1 MPDFRIVLVAPIYE
15 GNVGFAARVMKN
27 FGFNRL
33 VLIEPCEI
41 GEEASLRA
49 AHAQD
54 LLQGAETCT
63 LEEVFS
69 QSCLTIATT
78 GEVSKSICR
87 SMRMPYFT
95 PGEIREQIKDIN
107 GTISI
112 LFGRENWGL
121 NNDEVKR
128 CDMICTI
135 PTSQDYPIL
144 NLSHAVGVVCY
155 ELAHIPRGEYLLAN
169 RTEMEYL
176 YRHIDRFLDEI
187 DHPPFKREN
196 TMLMMR
202 RIFGRAHLTARE
214 ASTVHGLLRRAEFH
228 IDPTIHE
235 LERERHE
242 VRDKGLH
249 PARDKDGWNDVMDI
263 E

>member
-1 MPDFRIVLVAPIYE
+1 MPDIQIVLVAPIYE
-15 GNVGFAARVMKN
+15 GNVGFTARVMKN
-27 FGFNRL
+27 FGFSRL
-33 VLIEPCEI
+33 ILIDPCDI

-54 LLQGAETCT
+54 VLKGADTCT
-63 LEEVFS
+63 LDDVFS
-69 QSCLTIATT
+69 QSSLTIATT

-95 PGEIREQIKDIN
+95 PGEIREHIKDIN

-112 LFGRENWGL
+112 LFGRENWVL

-135 PTSQDYPIL
+135 PTSPDYPIL

-155 ELAHIPRGEYLLAN
+155 ELAHMPRGEYLLAN

-202 RIFGRAHLTARE
+202 RIFGRTQLTARE

-228 IDPTIHE
+228 IDPTICE
-235 LERERHE
+235 LERERHVKPSE
-242 VRDKGLH
+242 DES
-249 PARDKDGWNDVMDI
+249 GWKEDMDI
-263 E
+263 P

>member
-1 MPDFRIVLVAPIYE
+1 MPDIQIVLVAPIYE
-15 GNVGFAARVMKN
+15 GNVGFCARVMKN
-27 FGFNRL
+27 FDFSRL
-33 VLIEPCEI
+33 VLIDPCEI

-54 LLQGAETCT
+54 VLKGAVTCT
-63 LEEVFS
+63 LDEVFS
-69 QSCLTIATT
+69 QSSLTIATT

-87 SMRMPYFT
+87 SMRMPYFS

-176 YRHIDRFLDEI
+176 YLHIDRFLDEI
-187 DHPPFKREN
+187 DHPRFKREN

-202 RIFGRAHLTARE
+202 RIFGRTQLTARE

-228 IDPTIHE
+228 IDPTICE
-235 LERERHE
+235 LERERH
-242 VRDKGLH
+242 VGHGQAPH
-249 PARDKDGWNDVMDI
+249 PARDESRV